1 MMAYDNSS
9 QSIKVWDW
17 SIRVFHWCLPL
28 LIFLMWLTQDQNKMD
43 WHFLLG
49 EILLGLLVYRLIWG
63 FIGTPYA
70 RFTHFLYGPK
80 AFIAYITRLFSRDKP
95 RYLSHNPM
103 GGLMVLVLMGAV
115 IFQLVSGL
123 FTTDD
128 IFLSGPLYETV
139 GRATSAWLTRWHR
152 IFFDWLLI
160 LIGLHLAAIAFYK
173 LRGEGLVKAMF
184 TGKKDASEKD
194 QDPLVGDAMA
204 SFPWFRFVFAVAIAA
219 AVVYGVFHIP
229 YR

>member
-1 MMAYDNSS
+1 MAYDKSG
-9 QSIKVWDW
+9 QPIKVWDW
-17 SIRVFHWCLPL
+17 SIRFFHWSLPVL
-28 LIFLMWLTQDQNKMD
+28 LFLMWLSQDQHRMD

-49 EILLGLLVYRLIWG
+49 EVLLGLLVYRLVWG

-70 RFTHFLYGPK
+70 RFSHFLYGPK
-80 AFIAYITRLFSRDKP
+80 ALIAYIARLFSRDKL
-95 RYLSHNPM
+95 RYLSHNPV

-115 IFQLVSGL
+115 GFQLISGL

-139 GRATSAWLTRWHR
+139 GRATSAWLSRWHR
-152 IFFDWLLI
+152 VFFDWLLI
-160 LIGLHLAAIAFYK
+160 LIGLHVAAIVLYK
-173 LRGEGLVKAMF
+173 FLGEGLVKAML
-184 TGKKDASEKD
+184 TGKKDASEQD
-194 QDPLVGDAMA
+194 QDALTREAMA
-204 SFPWFRFVFAVAIAA
+204 DFPWFRFICAVVIAA